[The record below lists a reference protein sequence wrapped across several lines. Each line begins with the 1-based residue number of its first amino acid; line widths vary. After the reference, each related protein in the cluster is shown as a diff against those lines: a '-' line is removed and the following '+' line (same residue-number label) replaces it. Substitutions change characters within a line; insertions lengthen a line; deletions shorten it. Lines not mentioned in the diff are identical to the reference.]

1 MGIFESLDH
10 SSEKAMEFG
19 GEYIKKSQEY
29 YQLKVFQQLASTTGM
44 FCKIAVVGCFLFLGV
59 TFLAVGGTLAL
70 GNLIENMVIAC
81 LVIAACL
88 FFIGGMFYRF
98 RSGIDALVIKKLS
111 NQYFD

>member
-1 MGIFESLDH
+1 MGIFESLNH
-10 SSEKAMEFG
+10 SSDKAIDLG
-19 GEYIKKSQEY
+19 GEYIKKTQEY

-44 FCKIAVVGCFLFLGV
+44 LCKMVLIGCFLFLSI

-81 LVIAACL
+81 LVIAAFL
-88 FFIGGMFYRF
+88 FFIGGMLYKF
-98 RSGIDALVIKKLS
+98 RSGIDALVLKKLS